1 MHETVAV
8 KFVVM
13 DSIGIVLLA
22 GPKKDN
28 QLAVKPVENEAEIV
42 IGAASG
48 GIIGWVPSPFREI
61 CTRQRFLQLL
71 RP

>member
-42 IGAASG
+42 MG
-48 GIIGWVPSPFREI
+48 
-61 CTRQRFLQLL
+61 L
-71 RP
+71 RLVG